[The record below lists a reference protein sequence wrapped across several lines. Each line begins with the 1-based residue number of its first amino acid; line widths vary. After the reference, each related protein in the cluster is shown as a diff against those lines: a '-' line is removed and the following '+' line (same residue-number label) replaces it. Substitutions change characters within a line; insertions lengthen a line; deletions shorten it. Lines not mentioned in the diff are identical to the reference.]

1 MNSFEGNPVLGLLM
15 MVKAQTKAKICV
27 LNCKCCVTERTC
39 CLCSELNYE
48 LMTCLLEKKNWKTW
62 FCYKKV
68 QVMKDKRFQES
79 RKIEYDQNKEGKENK
94 R

>member
-1 MNSFEGNPVLGLLM
+1 MFTG
-15 MVKAQTKAKICV
+15 
-27 LNCKCCVTERTC
+27 
-39 CLCSELNYE
+39 
-48 LMTCLLEKKNWKTW
+48 KKNWKTW
-62 FCYKKV
+62 FCCKKV